1 MPQYTPPV
9 RDTRFILEQVIGLDR
24 YANLPGFENATPDTV
39 DAVLEQ
45 GGQFVAEVLFPI
57 NHSGDQ
63 QGCTR
68 QDDGSVTTPDGF
80 KEAYKAFVESGWGTL
95 SAPAE
100 FGGQGMPHVVSTA
113 FQEYMI
119 SANMAFAMYPGL
131 THGAIAS
138 LLVKGSPE
146 QQAKYVPK
154 MVSGEWGGTMNLTE
168 PQCGTDLG
176 LIKTKAEPQADGSFL
191 ITGTKIFI
199 SSGEHD
205 LTSNIIHLVLAKT
218 PGAPESSKGIS
229 LFVVPKFLVNDD
241 DSLGARN
248 AVTCG
253 SIEHKMGIHANSTCV
268 MNYDGATG
276 WLVGEEMKGLAAMFI
291 MMNAARLGVGL
302 QGLGIGEVALQ
313 NAVQYAH
320 DRRQGRALTGPQ
332 EPAEKADTLFVH
344 PDVRRMLME
353 AKAQTEGMRAL
364 CLWGALQVDL
374 EHAAASEEERQLA
387 ADLVG
392 LLTPVI
398 KGVGTDIG
406 YKVATDSQQVYGG
419 HGYIAEW
426 GMEQYVR
433 DARISMI
440 YEGTNGIQAMDLVGR
455 KLAMNGGR
463 AVQAF
468 FKLVAEEAAAAR
480 GDAKLAAL
488 AEGLEKALGH
498 LQGATMWLA
507 QNGFKN
513 PNDVGAGAYPYM
525 QLTGTVALGLM
536 WLRMARAALAALAE
550 GSGDTKFYEAKL
562 VTARFYAERFL
573 PDASGLRRKIEAGSE
588 AVMALDPELFRAA

>member
-9 RDTRFILEQVIGLDR
+9 RETRFILDSVIGLDR

-39 DAVLEQ
+39 DAVLDQ
-45 GGQFVAEVLFPI
+45 GGKFVAEVLFPI

-68 QDDGSVTTPDGF
+68 HEDGSVTTPDGY

-95 SAPAE
+95 SAPE
-100 FGGQGMPHVVSTA
+100 QFGGQGMPHVVSTA

-131 THGAIAS
+131 THGAVAS
-138 LLVKGSPE
+138 LLVKGTPE
-146 QQAKYVPK
+146 QQEKYVPK

-176 LIKTKAEPQADGSFL
+176 LIRTRAEPAADGSWS

-229 LFVVPKFLVNDD
+229 LFVVPKFIVNDD
-241 DSLGARN
+241 GSLGARN

-276 WLVGEEMKGLAAMFI
+276 WLVGDEMKGLAAMFI

-313 NAVQYAH
+313 NAVQYAE
-320 DRRQGRALTGPQ
+320 DRRQGRALTGAQ
-332 EPAEKADTLFVH
+332 EPNEKADTLFVH

-353 AKAQTEGMRAL
+353 GKALTEGLRAL
-364 CLWGALQVDL
+364 CLWGALQNDL
-374 EHAAASEEERQLA
+374 EHAAETEEERQLA
-387 ADLVG
+387 GDLLG

-406 YKVATDSQQVYGG
+406 YRVATDAQQVYGG

-440 YEGTNGIQAMDLVGR
+440 YEGTNGVQAMDLVGR
-455 KLAMNGGR
+455 KLAQNGGR
-463 AVQAF
+463 AVQAL
-468 FKLVAEEAAAAR
+468 FKVVTEETAAAK
-480 GDAKLAAL
+480 GDEKLKDY

-498 LQGATMWLA
+498 LQGATMWMA
-507 QNGFKN
+507 TNGFKN
-513 PNDVGAGAYPYM
+513 PNHVGAGAYPYM

-536 WLRMARAALAALAE
+536 WLRMATAASAKLAE
-550 GSGDTKFYEAKL
+550 GGENAKFYEAKL
-562 VTARFYAERFL
+562 ITARFYAERFF
-573 PDASGLRRKIEAGSE
+573 PEAGSLRRKIEAGSDT
-588 AVMALDPELFRAA
+588 VMALDPEMFRAA